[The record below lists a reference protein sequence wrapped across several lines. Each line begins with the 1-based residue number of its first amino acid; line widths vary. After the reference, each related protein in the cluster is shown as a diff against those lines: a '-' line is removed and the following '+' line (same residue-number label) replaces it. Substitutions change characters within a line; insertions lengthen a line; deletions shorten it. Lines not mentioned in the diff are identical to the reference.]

1 MWPQIEAD
9 LNARECSLD
18 DAAVMIVMIAK
29 VIHGREGSLD
39 LESGRGGG
47 SGGGG
52 NGGGGCARG
61 FDFIRG

>member
-1 MWPQIEAD
+1 MWPQIEAA
-9 LNARECSLD
+9 LNAREGSLD

-39 LESGRGGG
+39 LVSGRGGG

-52 NGGGGCARG
+52 DSGGGCARG